1 MKIDWKTGL
10 GYCFVHFSVEVLC
23 FFLLYKIFGGFMLWW
38 AICVA
43 FDTLAF
49 VPQALFGA
57 LCEKYPGFRP
67 GLTGGILITSGALI
81 MLLSAAA
88 MTGKTAGGL
97 MPGDIDSIADMSR
110 FIVFQMTGL
119 ILLTTG
125 NALIHISGALAT
137 LRVSEG
143 KLSESA
149 LFVGGGSFGVITGRL
164 LAGTTGTAWLP
175 FLLIAAATVVMV
187 VTDRRIRNAVPSD
200 GKTAGASVF
209 DFDAAPCRHDIAAPK
224 PAWLVIAVLFA
235 VVAVRAYIGYGIPTA
250 WNKTSLQTLF
260 LFLFMGIGKILGGI
274 LSDLFGARF
283 IGIIS
288 CLLAVPLLLVSDNI
302 MWLSLIAVAFFSMT
316 MAVTLGGLVSVLKT
330 HPGVAFGIT
339 TIALWLGSMPVFL
352 FGIPEQTVRNILIA
366 SMSVL
371 AAAGLFFVLK
381 KRKEELKGVN
391 NGIS

>member
-1 MKIDWKTGL
+1 MRIDWKTGL

-43 FDTLAF
+43 FYTMAF

-81 MLLSAAA
+81 MLLSAAV
-88 MTGKTAGGL
+88 MTGKLPGGL

-110 FIVFQMTGL
+110 FIVFQMAGL
-119 ILLTTG
+119 ILLTAG
-125 NALIHISGALAT
+125 NALIHVSGALVT

-143 KLSESA
+143 RLSESA

-187 VTDRRIRNAVPSD
+187 VTDRRVRHAAQAD
-200 GKTAGASVF
+200 GKTSGTSVF
-209 DFDAAPCRHDIAAPK
+209 DFDAFPCAHDIAVHR
-224 PAWLVIAVLFA
+224 PAWLVITVLFA

-274 LSDLFGARF
+274 LSDLFGARRL
-283 IGIIS
+283 GIIS

-302 MWLSLIAVAFFSMT
+302 MWLSLIAVALFSMT

-352 FGIPEQTVRNILIA
+352 FGIPEQTVCNILIA

-371 AAAGLFFVLK
+371 AAAGLFFVLN
-381 KRKEELKGVN
+381 KRVIVRK
-391 NGIS
+391 

>member
-1 MKIDWKTGL
+1 GL
-10 GYCFVHFSVEVLC
+10 
-23 FFLLYKIFGGFMLWW
+23 MLWW

-57 LCEKYPGFRP
+57 LCEKFPGFRP

-88 MTGKTAGGL
+88 MTGKLPGGL

-110 FIVFQMTGL
+110 FIVFQMAGL
-119 ILLTTG
+119 ILLTAG
-125 NALIHISGALAT
+125 NALIHVSGALVT

-143 KLSESA
+143 RLSESA

-187 VTDRRIRNAVPSD
+187 VTDRRVRHAAQAD
-200 GKTAGASVF
+200 GKTSGTSVF
-209 DFDAAPCRHDIAAPK
+209 DFDAFPCAHDIAANR
-224 PAWLVIAVLFA
+224 PAWLVITVLFA

-274 LSDLFGARF
+274 LSDLFGARRL
-283 IGIIS
+283 GIIS

-302 MWLSLIAVAFFSMT
+302 MWLSLIAVALFSMT
-316 MAVTLGGLVSVLKT
+316 MAVTLGGLVSVLKN

-352 FGIPEQTVRNILIA
+352 FGIPEQTVCNILIA

-371 AAAGLFFVLK
+371 AAAGLFFVLN
-381 KRKEELKGVN
+381 KRVIVRK
-391 NGIS
+391 